1 MQYKRFMAA
10 GLVFAAFFSFS
21 GNAYG
26 WGSLTHMS
34 LILEAGQKEKLPVAP
49 EYMGAF
55 LAGSTEPDIGV
66 MNSGAQ
72 SVNSNYFVYHDAAF
86 VEAMK
91 KVAETK
97 KSPEREMLLAR
108 AMGYAAHLKGDS
120 ITHAQ
125 EGYSNAKEVYTSI
138 KKYDKA
144 HHLTTEFMVDTLSYA
159 KNKKE
164 FDKYKANYIDAETL
178 VEVRNEYAKIKGITL
193 ESDKKQIKMDILK
206 HRATVI
212 TDLAVAEKVMS
223 GRPDILKQMDELCKD
238 RFEGVNGNGGINK
251 SIDLVAA
258 AFKNG
263 DIMKVEKRKSDMSLL
278 QRTGNFASR
287 LVQTG
292 VNEGAELTE
301 KSLMNFANIDIIRN
315 NAEKLASSK
324 LKGNEGLIGRFLIN
338 LVGDKKMALD
348 EILYRAELPAANMS
362 DAAIKLKMA
371 EKELDILKNK
381 TAAAYNEYKNRSWWK
396 FWLYLTNSDK
406 KNYEKLN
413 AELTAK
419 TAELEKLKKVTAGTN
434 SETAD
439 VMNAQ
444 AAAKAGTEEEKTG
457 ETKTP
462 EIKAAYD
469 EMRAAYQNYLDAGAP
484 ESGQVFEI
492 YKSSC
497 DKYKEISGRK

>member
-1 MQYKRFMAA
+1 MQYKRFMTA
-10 GLVFAAFFSFS
+10 GLVFAAFFTFS

-66 MNSGAQ
+66 MSSGAQ
-72 SVNSNYFVYHDAAF
+72 SVNGNYFVYHDAAF

-120 ITHAQ
+120 IAHAG

-164 FDKYKANYIDAETL
+164 FDKYKANYIDADTL

-193 ESDKKQIKMDILK
+193 ESDKKQLKMDILK

-212 TDLAVAEKVMS
+212 TDQAVAENVIS
-223 GRPDILKQMDELCKD
+223 ARPDILKQMDELCKD
-238 RFEGVNGNGGINK
+238 RFDGVNGNGGINR
-251 SIDLVAA
+251 SVELVAA

-263 DIMKVEKRKSDMSLL
+263 DIMKVEKRKADGNLL
-278 QRTGNFASR
+278 QRAGNFASR

-292 VNEGAELTE
+292 INEGAELTE
-301 KSLMNFANIDIIRN
+301 KGLMNFAKIDFIRK

-324 LKGNEGLIGRFLIN
+324 LKGNEGLIGRFIIN

-348 EILYRAELPAANMS
+348 EILYKAELPGANMS

-371 EKELDILKNK
+371 EKELEILKKN
-381 TAAAYNEYKNRSWWK
+381 TDAAYNEYKNRPWWK
-396 FWLYLTNSDK
+396 VWLYFTNSDK

-413 AELTAK
+413 AELAAK
-419 TAELEKLKKVTAGTN
+419 TAELEKLKKAAAGTN
-434 SETAD
+434 DVTAD
-439 VMNAQ
+439 AANVQ
-444 AAAKAGTEEEKTG
+444 AKAKAGTEEEKNG

-484 ESGQVFEI
+484 ENGQVFEL
-492 YKSSC
+492 YKAAC
-497 DKYKEISGRK
+497 EKYKEVSGRK